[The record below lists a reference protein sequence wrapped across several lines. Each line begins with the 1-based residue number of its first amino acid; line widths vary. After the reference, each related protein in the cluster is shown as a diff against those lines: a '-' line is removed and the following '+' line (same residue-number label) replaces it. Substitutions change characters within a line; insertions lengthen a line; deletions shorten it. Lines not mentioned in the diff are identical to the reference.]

1 MQLSQTEAAAQ
12 KSELRR
18 KFIEARAL
26 ITQAD
31 AEYKSRALCAAVY
44 KEIELKR
51 PSTVLAFAPTRR
63 EPDVLPLCRELI
75 AQGVRVAFPISDA
88 KNIRLDFRYVGDIR
102 ELVKGTYGIY
112 EPHESCESANTASE
126 STVCLVPALAID
138 RHGMRLG
145 YGKGYYDRFLES
157 FCGLSIGVVFSD
169 FLVGEL
175 PHGKY
180 DIATDMI
187 ITEGEVIVPDEDALT
202 FQKKK

>member
-1 MQLSQTEAAAQ
+1 MPLSQTEAAAQ

-63 EPDVLPLCRELI
+63 EPDVIPLCRELI

-88 KNIRLDFRYVGDIR
+88 KNIRLDFRYVSDIR

-145 YGKGYYDRFLES
+145 YGKGYYDRYLEKATGRILALAYDCQEIDEIDS
-157 FCGLSIGVVFSD
+157 ETHDVKMQ
-169 FLVGEL
+169 LV
-175 PHGKY
+175 
-180 DIATDMI
+180 
-187 ITEGEVIVPDEDALT
+187 ITESGR
-202 FQKKK
+202 KGG